1 MKKSQKKWALVMATV
16 MAFSGMTYAPSVQ
29 AKVVEKNS
37 TTAAATD
44 ADNEENGTVTPTTA
58 PAVTATPTATTAAT
72 TTPVATATN
81 IVASSTPNS
90 TATPVATTTA
100 TAPAVTATPI
110 ATATATAPAITTTPV
125 ATSEATETPVNTTVP
140 TAEVPATEVP
150 APTNAVPTQVPDTT
164 TGGAIETP
172 APTSAVPTQTPD
184 PTTGG
189 AITGPAIETPAPYE
203 VGQTFTYGN
212 YNYKVTKAY
221 TSTASGE
228 VTLTKIA
235 TTAQS
240 KSTLS
245 VPATIKP
252 NGYSYKVTFV
262 GARAFKDCTSLKKI
276 TFLGNVKTIGTGA
289 FYGAKNLTTVNLPS
303 TVTFIQKN
311 AFNRCSSLRR
321 INLPSGLKT
330 IGIRA
335 FYNCSNLRAI
345 VVEGTS
351 ITTIKSGAFGNRASG
366 CYMIVPSGKKQTY
379 SRLVKNCGAKKMVFY
394 TF

>member
-1 MKKSQKKWALVMATV
+1 MKKSQKKWALVMSAV

-29 AKVVEKNS
+29 ANKVVKNN
-37 TTAAATD
+37 TPAVTADSPDVAS
-44 ADNEENGTVTPTTA
+44 GTAIPTSA
-58 PAVTATPTATTAAT
+58 PAVTATPTATVAT

-81 IVASSTPNS
+81 IVASSTPDS
-90 TATPVATTTA
+90 TTTPVATTTA
-100 TAPAVTATPI
+100 TAPAVTTTPDATATATTTPV

-125 ATSEATETPVNTTVP
+125 ATSEATATPVNTVSP
-140 TAEVPATEVP
+140 TAVIPATEVP
-150 APTNAVPTQVPDTT
+150 TPTNAVPTQTPGTT
-164 TGGAIETP
+164 TGGALTG
-172 APTSAVPTQTPD
+172 SAVETVTPYAV
-184 PTTGG
+184 G
-189 AITGPAIETPAPYE
+189 A
-203 VGQTFTYGN
+203 TFTYGN
-212 YNYKVTKAY
+212 FTYKVTKAF

-228 VTLTKIA
+228 VTLSKIA
-235 TTAQS
+235 TTAKS

-252 NGYSYKVTFV
+252 NGQSFKVTMV
-262 GARAFKDCTSLKKI
+262 GDRAFRDCTSLKKI
-276 TFLGNVKTIGTGA
+276 TFLGNVKTIGIGA

-303 TVTFIQKN
+303 TVTFIRKN

-335 FYNCSNLRAI
+335 FYNCTKLRAI

-351 ITTIKSGAFGNRASG
+351 LTTIKTGAFRNRAKG
-366 CYMIVPSGKKQTY
+366 CYMIVPSSKKTSY
-379 SRLVKNCGAKKMVFY
+379 TRLAKNCGAKNMVFY